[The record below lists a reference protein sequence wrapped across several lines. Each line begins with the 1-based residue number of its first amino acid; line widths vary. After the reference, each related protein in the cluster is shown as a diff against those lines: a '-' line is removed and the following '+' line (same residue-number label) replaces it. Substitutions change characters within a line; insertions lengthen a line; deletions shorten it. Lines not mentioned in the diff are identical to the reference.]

1 MAVYNEYNY
10 FNVLAQGYVYAKM
23 ATLCKAACGKDLA
36 GKARDRRLLG
46 WVEYDALVTLSCP
59 SLSTGQVLAKSP
71 SYVCK
76 SCHSVLTKYGRIAKE
91 IADMQQR
98 LKGTFGL
105 HYSLR

>member
-1 MAVYNEYNY
+1 
-10 FNVLAQGYVYAKM
+10 M

-46 WVEYDALVTLSCP
+46 GAEYDALFSLVTLSCP
-59 SLSTGQVLAKSP
+59 SLSTGQVHTVLAKSP

-105 HYSLR
+105 PQSLPAVSL